1 MAKKVDFTSEEWQ
14 LILSMPQV
22 ASLYLVLASPS
33 NPLGLAQEMIA
44 STKGIVETL
53 KTSSGNE
60 LNELMDAVA
69 ADIRER
75 VEKRER
81 LEPPLKT
88 SNDLNQ
94 MKAQCLQACRDVA
107 VLLSQKAPADARA
120 YKQWVYQAAQNTA
133 NAAKEGGV
141 FGIGGEPVSEAET
154 AALKEIATALD
165 INVSSLSGA

>member
-1 MAKKVDFTSEEWQ
+1 MAKKADFTSEEWQ

-60 LNELMDAVA
+60 LLDAVS
-69 ADIRER
+69 ADIREK

-81 LEPPLKT
+81 LEPPFKT

-94 MKAQCLQACRDVA
+94 VRAQCLQACREVA
-107 VLLSQKAPADARA
+107 ALLSQKAPADAQA
-120 YKQWVYQAAQNTA
+120 YKQWVYQAAQNSA

-141 FGIGGEPVSEAET
+141 FGIGGERVSEAES
-154 AALKEIATALD
+154 AALKEIAQALD
-165 INVSSLSGA
+165 ISVANQSGV